1 MILVT
6 GGAGFIGSNLVEEL
20 LKQGSDVRVIDNFD
34 TGQERN
40 LGDLSAEVVRGDIT
54 DPDTVKRALED
65 VNQVYHQAAIGSVP
79 RSIKDP
85 ATSTK
90 VNVLGTLNVLTAAR
104 DSGVEKVVYA
114 SSASVYAGVDELP
127 KREDMTPI
135 PMSVYGATKIMNEY
149 YFRIFHDI
157 YGLKSTGMRYFNV
170 YGPKQSPD
178 SEYAAVIPK
187 FINLMLSDKIPK
199 IFGDGEQTRDFTYV
213 GDVVKA
219 NLLAM
224 KAAKSDGTAY
234 NIAGGKRTS
243 LNSLVDLINKALNKS
258 IEPEYLDP
266 RPGDPKHSLADIT
279 RAKHDIGYEPGY
291 AFEDGLKLTID
302 WFRKAHI

>member
-279 RAKHDIGYEPGY
+279 RAKQDIGYEPDY